1 MLGRIC
7 SHGILIRNWYIEY
20 VEMIGVDVVE
30 MNSVY
35 NGGMEETMIV
45 MRVEWFCYSGNSKN
59 LVITGYKLMEKEQ
72 FGDP

>member
-1 MLGRIC
+1 
-7 SHGILIRNWYIEY
+7 
-20 VEMIGVDVVE
+20 MIGVDVVE